1 MSTGTAFNPVG
12 WFELYVAD
20 MPRARAFYEAVLQRT
35 LTPLNNP
42 LADAAELWAFPMT
55 MGAMGASGALVKHP
69 MKGPGDGGT
78 LIYFSC
84 QDCAV
89 EAGRIAAA
97 GGTVCQ
103 PKMAIGE
110 YGHIVLAMDTEGNS
124 FGLHSMV

>member
-1 MSTGTAFNPVG
+1 MSTDMAYNPVS

-20 MPRARAFYEAVLQRT
+20 MPRARAFYESVFQRP
-35 LTPLNNP
+35 LTALSSPVG
-42 LADAAELWAFPMT
+42 DDTEMWAFPMT

-78 LIYFSC
+78 LVYFSC
-84 QDCAV
+84 ADCAV
-89 EAGRIAAA
+89 EASRIAAA

-110 YGHIVLAMDTEGNS
+110 YGHIVLALDTEGNS
-124 FGLHSMV
+124 IGLHSMA